1 MIYHP
6 LSDEMVKAINDD
18 CYLVVAAKLDLKSGV
33 TCVHTGT
40 GNLIIAGEVYQGVGQ
55 LGAIES
61 VKEGL
66 STSPTQLLLS
76 LSGFDSKL
84 VGEVLNERSRG
95 RDVRLML
102 VAIDEDNGQPIL
114 ADVIFAGQIANLSV
128 TTGEEN
134 KIGLT
139 VSNRF
144 ERWSIGLPDRFT
156 DESWSKRHNGD
167 RIFRY
172 VAQMAER
179 SIYWG
184 SKKDSPAFIYK

>member
-1 MIYHP
+1 MMYHP
-6 LSDEMVKAINDD
+6 LSDGMVKAINDG
-18 CYLVVAAKLDLKSGV
+18 CYLVIAAKLDLKSGV
-33 TCVHTGT
+33 TYVHSGT

-55 LGAIES
+55 FGSIEP

-66 STSPTQLLLS
+66 TTSPTQLLLS

-102 VAIDEDNGQPIL
+102 VAINDDGQPTL
-114 ADVIFAGQIANLSV
+114 ADIIFAGQIANLSV
-128 TTGEEN
+128 TTGDEN
-134 KIGLT
+134 AIGLT

-144 ERWSIGLPDRFT
+144 ERWSLGLPDRFT

-184 SKKDSPAFIYK
+184 SKKDAPAFIYK

>member
-40 GNLIIAGEVYQGVGQ
+40 GNLIIAGNVYQGVGQ
-55 LGAIES
+55 LGAVES

-84 VGEVLNERSRG
+84 AGEVLNERSRG

-184 SKKDSPAFIYK
+184 SKKDAPSFIYK

>member
-18 CYLVVAAKLDLKSGV
+18 YYLIVAAKLDLKSGV

-40 GNLIIAGEVYQGVGQ
+40 GNLTIAGEVYQGVGQ
-55 LGAIES
+55 LGAVES

-102 VAIDEDNGQPIL
+102 VAIDEDNGQPTL

-144 ERWSIGLPDRFT
+144 ERWSMGLPDRFT

-184 SKKDSPAFIYK
+184 SKKDAPAFIYK

>member
-102 VAIDEDNGQPIL
+102 VAIDEDNGQPML

-144 ERWSIGLPDRFT
+144 ECWSMGLPDRFT

-184 SKKDSPAFIYK
+184 SKKDAPAFIYK

>member
-55 LGAIES
+55 LGAVES

-84 VGEVLNERSRG
+84 VGEVLNEHSRG

-102 VAIDEDNGQPIL
+102 VAIDDDNGQPML

-144 ERWSIGLPDRFT
+144 ERWSMGLPDRFT
-156 DESWSKRHNGD
+156 DESWSKRHSGD

-184 SKKDSPAFIYK
+184 SKKDAPSFIYK

>member
-55 LGAIES
+55 LGAVES

-102 VAIDEDNGQPIL
+102 VAIDDDNGQPML

-144 ERWSIGLPDRFT
+144 ERWSLGLPDRFT

-184 SKKDSPAFIYK
+184 SKKNAPDFIYK

>member
-102 VAIDEDNGQPIL
+102 VAIDEDNGQPML

-128 TTGEEN
+128 TTGEKN

-144 ERWSIGLPDRFT
+144 ERWSMGLPDRFT
-156 DESWSKRHNGD
+156 DESWSKRHSGD

-184 SKKDSPAFIYK
+184 SKKDAPAFIYK

>member
-40 GNLIIAGEVYQGVGQ
+40 GNLIIAGDVYQGVGQ
-55 LGAIES
+55 LGAVES

-84 VGEVLNERSRG
+84 AGEVLNERSRG

-184 SKKDSPAFIYK
+184 SKKDAPSFIYK

>member
-102 VAIDEDNGQPIL
+102 VAIDEDNGQPML

-167 RIFRY
+167 RMFRY

-184 SKKDSPAFIYK
+184 SKKDAPAFIYK

>member
-6 LSDEMVKAINDD
+6 FSDGMVNAINEG

-40 GNLIIAGEVYQGVGQ
+40 GNLIVAGEVYQGVGQ
-55 LGAIES
+55 FGSIES

-102 VAIDEDNGQPIL
+102 VAINEEDGKPLL
-114 ADVIFAGQIANLSV
+114 ADIIFAGQIANLSV
-128 TTGEEN
+128 TTGEDN
-134 KIGLT
+134 SIGLT

-156 DESWSKRHNGD
+156 DESWSKRHKGD

-179 SIYWG
+179 AIYWG
-184 SKKDSPAFIYK
+184 SKKNAPAFIYK

>member
-40 GNLIIAGEVYQGVGQ
+40 GNLIISGEVYQGVGQ

>member
-156 DESWSKRHNGD
+156 DESWSKHHNGD

-184 SKKDSPAFIYK
+184 SKKDSPTFIYK

>member
-1 MIYHP
+1 MMYHP
-6 LSDEMVKAINDD
+6 LSDGMVKAINDG
-18 CYLVVAAKLDLKSGV
+18 CYLVIAAKLDLKSGV
-33 TCVHTGT
+33 TYVHSGT

-55 LGAIES
+55 FGSIEP

-66 STSPTQLLLS
+66 TTSPTQLLLS

-102 VAIDEDNGQPIL
+102 VAINDDGQPAL
-114 ADVIFAGQIANLSV
+114 ADIIFAGQIANLGV
-128 TTGEEN
+128 TTGDEN
-134 KIGLT
+134 AIGLT

-144 ERWSIGLPDRFT
+144 ERWSLGLPDRFT

-172 VAQMAER
+172 VAQMSER

-184 SKKDSPAFIYK
+184 SKKNAPSFIYK

>member
-55 LGAIES
+55 LGAVES

-102 VAIDEDNGQPIL
+102 VAIDDDNGQPML
-114 ADVIFAGQIANLSV
+114 ADVIFAGQIANLNV

-144 ERWSIGLPDRFT
+144 ERWSMGLPDRFT
-156 DESWSKRHNGD
+156 DESWSKRHSGD

-184 SKKDSPAFIYK
+184 SKKDAPSFIYK

>member
-55 LGAIES
+55 LGAVES

-102 VAIDEDNGQPIL
+102 VAIDEDNGQPTL

-144 ERWSIGLPDRFT
+144 ERWSMGLPDRFT

-184 SKKDSPAFIYK
+184 SKKDAPAFIYK

>member
-6 LSDEMVKAINDD
+6 LSNEMVKAINDD

-55 LGAIES
+55 LGAIEP

-102 VAIDEDNGQPIL
+102 VAIDEDNGQPML

-144 ERWSIGLPDRFT
+144 ERWSMGLPDRFT

-184 SKKDSPAFIYK
+184 SKKDAPAFIYK

>member
-55 LGAIES
+55 FGAVES

-102 VAIDEDNGQPIL
+102 VAIDEDNGQLIL

-128 TTGEEN
+128 TTGDEN
-134 KIGLT
+134 AIGLT

-144 ERWSIGLPDRFT
+144 ERWSLGLPDRFT

-184 SKKDSPAFIYK
+184 SKKDAPSFIYK

>member
-55 LGAIES
+55 FGSIES

-128 TTGEEN
+128 TTGDEN
-134 KIGLT
+134 AIGLT

-144 ERWSIGLPDRFT
+144 ERWSLGLPDRFT
-156 DESWSKRHNGD
+156 DESWSKRHKGD

-184 SKKDSPAFIYK
+184 SKKDAPAFIYK

>member
-55 LGAIES
+55 LGAVES

-102 VAIDEDNGQPIL
+102 VAIDEDNGQTTL

-144 ERWSIGLPDRFT
+144 ERWSMGLPDRFT

-184 SKKDSPAFIYK
+184 SKKDAPAFVYK

>member
-1 MIYHP
+1 MMYHP
-6 LSDEMVKAINDD
+6 LSDGMVKAINDG
-18 CYLVVAAKLDLKSGV
+18 CYLVIAAKLDLKSGV
-33 TCVHTGT
+33 TYVHSGT

-55 LGAIES
+55 FGSIEP

-66 STSPTQLLLS
+66 TTSPTQLLLS

-102 VAIDEDNGQPIL
+102 VAINDDGQPTF
-114 ADVIFAGQIANLSV
+114 ADIIFAGQIANLGV
-128 TTGEEN
+128 TTGDEN
-134 KIGLT
+134 AIGLT

-144 ERWSIGLPDRFT
+144 ERWSLGLPDRFT

-184 SKKDSPAFIYK
+184 SKKNAPSFIYK

>member
-1 MIYHP
+1 MMYHP
-6 LSDEMVKAINDD
+6 LSDGMVKAINDG
-18 CYLVVAAKLDLKSGV
+18 CYLVIAAKLDLKSGV
-33 TCVHTGT
+33 TYVHSGT

-55 LGAIES
+55 FGSIEP

-66 STSPTQLLLS
+66 TTSPTQLLLK

-95 RDVRLML
+95 RGVRLML
-102 VAIDEDNGQPIL
+102 VAINDNGQPTL
-114 ADVIFAGQIANLSV
+114 ADIIFAGQIANLGI
-128 TTGEEN
+128 TTGDEN
-134 KIGLT
+134 AIGLT

-144 ERWSIGLPDRFT
+144 ERWSLGLPDRFT

-184 SKKDSPAFIYK
+184 SKKNAPSFIYK

>member
-55 LGAIES
+55 LGAVES

-102 VAIDEDNGQPIL
+102 VAIDEDNGRPML
-114 ADVIFAGQIANLSV
+114 ADVIFVGQIANLSV

-144 ERWSIGLPDRFT
+144 ERWSMGLPDRFT

-184 SKKDSPAFIYK
+184 SKKDAPAFIYK

>member
-6 LSDEMVKAINDD
+6 LSDEMVKAINND

-55 LGAIES
+55 LGAVES

-84 VGEVLNERSRG
+84 VGEVLNERSCG

-102 VAIDEDNGQPIL
+102 VAIDDDNGQPML

-144 ERWSIGLPDRFT
+144 ERWSMGLPDRFT

-184 SKKDSPAFIYK
+184 SKKDAPAFIYK

>member
-6 LSDEMVKAINDD
+6 FSDGMVNAINEG
-18 CYLVVAAKLDLKSGV
+18 CYLVAAAKLDLKSGV

-55 LGAIES
+55 FGSIES

-102 VAIDEDNGQPIL
+102 VAINEEDGKPML
-114 ADVIFAGQIANLSV
+114 ADIIFAGQIANMSV
-128 TTGEEN
+128 ATGEDN
-134 KIGLT
+134 SIGLT

-144 ERWSIGLPDRFT
+144 ERWSLGLPDRFT

-179 SIYWG
+179 AIYWG
-184 SKKDSPAFIYK
+184 SKKDAPAFIYK